1 MTAYRNG
8 VAMCCNVPAHIDRV
22 ARADHDAGATR
33 KGILGIALQY
43 GSGVRGED
51 AYFEDIPD
59 LQLPQDLAHVIIERK
74 AGNFQPQEFT
84 DRYEDAVVELIR
96 AKQARIPA
104 KVTEQRS

>member
-8 VAMCCNVPAHIDRV
+8 VATLPAHIDRA